1 MKIGRCHGERSC
13 RACAGQFSQHARLR
27 RAVLRYSF
35 ASSAA
40 CGLGANGPGPA
51 LRLRVD
57 KFPKVI
63 DLPCAT
69 AKSAKSKAFTLKGQM
84 ATSDR
89 RGEQLWRRQREL
101 RARRHAPPAGR
112 DGKWHALLA
121 GRDGRRR
128 ALLAEQDGRSHALS
142 AARGGRWHA
151 PFARL
156 DGRWRAPLA
165 RRDRRWWTPSANI
178 SFCLRRAK
186 TNRCSALL
194 FCIG

>member
-1 MKIGRCHGERSC
+1 MHR
-13 RACAGQFSQHARLR
+13 
-27 RAVLRYSF
+27 VLPV
-35 ASSAA
+35 
-40 CGLGANGPGPA
+40 GWANGPGPA
-51 LRLRVD
+51 LRFRVD
-57 KFPKVI
+57 KLPKVI
-63 DLPCAT
+63 DLPGAT

-112 DGKWHALLA
+112 DGKWRALLVEQDGRRRALLA
-121 GRDGRRR
+121 EQDGRRR
-128 ALLAEQDGRSHALS
+128 ALLAEQDGRSHVLS

-165 RRDRRWWTPSANI
+165 RRERRWWMPSASA
-178 SFCLRRAK
+178 SFCFHRVKAIVVQRMSIAARNSLQ
-186 TNRCSALL
+186 
-194 FCIG
+194 

>member
-1 MKIGRCHGERSC
+1 LVALIGNEAVALVLDNFLSTLDCG
-13 RACAGQFSQHARLR
+13 AQFFGTLLHRVR
-27 RAVLRYSF
+27 PM
-35 ASSAA
+35 
-40 CGLGANGPGPA
+40 GWANGPGPA

-178 SFCLRRAK
+178 SFCFRRAK